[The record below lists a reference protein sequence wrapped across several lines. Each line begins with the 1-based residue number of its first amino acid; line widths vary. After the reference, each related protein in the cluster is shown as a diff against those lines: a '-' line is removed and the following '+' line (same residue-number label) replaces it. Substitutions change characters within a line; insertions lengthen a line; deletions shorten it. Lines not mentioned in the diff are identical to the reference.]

1 MGNGDQ
7 LKVDIPGYVM
17 GGAANTPP
25 PPITPAPVA
34 PPASAMDAL
43 MGLVPLAANASV
55 PADNAAAQAGYAE
68 REQRVSDALTKFPA
82 NEEESAAKLSA
93 VGDDPNQ
100 MLQMAQQLPQMATG
114 VAQSV
119 AGAVGGLINPLT
131 QIPQQV
137 AQVGQQVMQAGMGV
151 LQQGA
156 GGGAEAAEAL
166 PGEMLGAE
174 GALGASEGGLLGA
187 GGGGGAGLG
196 ETTPTAMLGPP
207 PAPSA
212 ATVPMSSPTTPP
224 ASPSAPEPTTG
235 PRGGMGAMPIVPP
248 GAMHGSGA
256 GNDAKPDTKRVVPPS
271 VKNGGPVQGRIT
283 APPTAPE
290 VTKRVEGKPVASR
303 RILLPEHK
311 SEDDGADQTR

>member
-1 MGNGDQ
+1 MGSGDQ
-7 LKVDIPGYVM
+7 LQADIPGYVL

-25 PPITPAPVA
+25 PPITPAPVS

-43 MGLVPLAANASV
+43 LGLVPLAANTGV
-55 PADNAAAQAGYAE
+55 PTDNTTAQAGYAE
-68 REQRVSDALTKFPA
+68 REQKISDAVTKFPG

-93 VGDDPNQ
+93 VGNDPNQ
-100 MLQMAQQLPQMATG
+100 MLQMAQQMPQMATG

-119 AGAVGGLINPLT
+119 AGLAGGLINPLT

-137 AQVGQQVMQAGMGV
+137 AQVGQQVMQAGMGA
-151 LQQGA
+151 LQHGA
-156 GGGAEAAEAL
+156 GGGAAAAEAL
-166 PGEMLGAE
+166 PGELVGAE
-174 GALGASEGGLLGA
+174 GALGAGEAGLG

-196 ETTPTAMLGPP
+196 GTTPAAMLGPP

-212 ATVPMSSPTTPP
+212 GTVPMSSATTPQVP
-224 ASPSAPEPTTG
+224 PSTSEPTAG
-235 PRGGMGAMPIVPP
+235 PRGGMGAMPMVPP
-248 GAMHGSGA
+248 GAMHGA
-256 GNDAKPDTKRVVPPS
+256 GGTGKDEKPDTKRVVPPS

-283 APPTAPE
+283 TPPATPE

-311 SEDDGADQTR
+311 PPDDGADQTR